1 MQFEK
6 TEIDGEKALIIRRG
20 DETFT
25 IAATCT
31 HYGGPL
37 EEGIVVGDTIRCPW
51 HHACFDLR
59 TGEAVRAP
67 ALAPLKVYAPRH
79 PDAERSEA
87 EGSPPLRSFAVSA
100 AQDDGS
106 IAIIGAG
113 AAGTAAADM
122 LRRRGFAGTIAMFG
136 TEPPVDRPNLS
147 KEYLAGHA
155 PEEWLPLPLPADVDL
170 QTRRVTALDA
180 KTKTLTLD
188 DGTTRAF
195 DAILIATGAEPIR
208 LPIAGADQP
217 HVHVLRTLADS
228 RALVALAEKGRRA
241 CIIGAGFIGL
251 EVAAS
256 LRAREVDVEVIA
268 PEEIP
273 LARIM
278 GDEVGRFV
286 QRLHEEHGVRFR
298 LGATVKSID
307 EIAAD
312 FVVIGAGVRPNTQL
326 AEAAGLKVDNGIV
339 VDEMLETSA
348 PGIYAAGDVAR
359 FPDRFSGR
367 AIRVEHWAVA
377 ETQGQTVAR
386 NILGARAPHAV
397 SPFFWSAHYDVTINY
412 VGNAAGWERAEVH
425 GSLDERR
432 ALVAYRIGERIAA
445 IATIGMDRECL
456 LAEEAMEKNDREELE
471 RIVATISV

>member
-1 MQFEK
+1 MLRFAQHAQFEV

-37 EEGIVVGDTIRCPW
+37 EEGIIVGDTIRCPW

-67 ALAPLKVYAPRH
+67 ALAPLKVFGAP
-79 PDAERSEA
+79 A
-87 EGSPPLRSFAVSA
+87 SPPAKSV
-100 AQDDGS
+100 
-106 IAIIGAG
+106 AIIGAG

-155 PEEWLPLPLPADVDL
+155 PEEWLPLPLPKDVDL

-188 DGTTRAF
+188 DGATRAF

-208 LPIAGADQP
+208 LPIAGADKP
-217 HVHVLRTLADS
+217 HVRVLRTLADS
-228 RALVALAEKGRRA
+228 RAIVALAEKGRRA

-251 EVAAS
+251 EVAAA
-256 LRAREVDVEVIA
+256 LRAREVDVTVIA

-307 EIAAD
+307 AIDAD

-377 ETQGQTVAR
+377 ETQGQTVAL
-386 NILGARAPHAV
+386 NILGSRQPHAV
-397 SPFFWSAHYDVTINY
+397 PPFFWSAHYDVTIAY

-445 IATIGMDRECL
+445 VATIGMDRECL
-456 LAEEAMEKNDREELE
+456 LAEAAMEKNDHAELE
-471 RIVATISV
+471 RIVSGV